1 MIRPVSADE
10 VEVETGGLRVR
21 VQSECPHRKGR
32 LRFGFVN
39 ERRRT
44 ITCPL
49 HHSTFD
55 LRTGARLSGPACA
68 ALRVSVVEDREPAAD
83 ESVAVE

>member
-1 MIRPVSADE
+1 MIRQVSEDE
-10 VEVETGGLRVR
+10 IEVDTGELLVR
-21 VQSECPHRKGR
+21 AQSACPHRKGR

-39 ERRRT
+39 ARRQT

-55 LRTGARLSGPACA
+55 LRTGARVSGPACEG
-68 ALRVSVVEDREPAAD
+68 LRVSVLEQRRSA
-83 ESVAVE
+83 AVE

>member
-1 MIRPVSADE
+1 VIRQVSADE
-10 VEVETGGLRVR
+10 IEIDTGTLRVR
-21 VQSECPHRKGR
+21 AQSECPHRKGR

-39 ERRRT
+39 SRRMT

-55 LRTGARLSGPACA
+55 LYTGQRVSGPACVG
-68 ALRVSVVEDREPAAD
+68 LRVTVLGST
-83 ESVAVE
+83 